1 MFKPPVQIKR
11 SRYTSSD
18 RGKNFCWSIPFHR
31 MNVLEDVERNAHME
45 MCSSQ
50 SQYLIRLVDRDT
62 ALKKK
67 QIEEHQSE
75 LRNLWEQK

>member
-1 MFKPPVQIKR
+1 
-11 SRYTSSD
+11 
-18 RGKNFCWSIPFHR
+18 
-31 MNVLEDVERNAHME
+31 MNALEDVERNAHME